1 MYQILSGRGRI
12 PAVFVFFLQN
22 FSCIYYKKIIYKV
35 FTTVYNS
42 MQILQILFWV
52 MHTPKTEGVHE
63 RGAKNVIVYLSEYIY
78 PEAVRKLKEHA
89 TVVDN
94 FDHIEEIDAII
105 LRNIPVTAEM
115 MDRAKKL
122 KVIAKHG
129 IGCNTIDVEA
139 AKARGIQ
146 VIYTPTANADSVAE
160 MTVGLFLMM
169 ERRIYEA
176 NVKCRGS
183 EFKTIAPPDFLGTE
197 IKGKTFGQ
205 IGMGNIAQRIG
216 HIMSTGFGVKVLGYD
231 PYIPPEEAAK
241 RGFEKVET
249 LEELLERSDMVNIN
263 VPLVQSTT
271 NMISG
276 DLFNHFKPG
285 AVFVNAARGAVINE
299 MDLYNALVSGKLK
312 AAACDTFIHEPPTA
326 ENPLLSLPNFSA
338 TPHLG
343 GNTEEAL
350 QKAGTE
356 VVEET
361 LNVLAGKV
369 PLHPVR

>member
-1 MYQILSGRGRI
+1 M
-12 PAVFVFFLQN
+12 
-22 FSCIYYKKIIYKV
+22 
-35 FTTVYNS
+35 T
-42 MQILQILFWV
+42 
-52 MHTPKTEGVHE
+52 
-63 RGAKNVIVYLSEYIY
+63 VYLSEYIY
-78 PEAVRKLKEHA
+78 PEAVKKLKEHA

-160 MTVGLFLMM
+160 MTVGLFFMM
-169 ERRIYEA
+169 ERRLYEA
-176 NVKCRGS
+176 NVKCRNS
-183 EFKTIAPPDFLGTE
+183 EFKTIAPRDFLGTE
-197 IKGKTFGQ
+197 IRGKTFGQ
-205 IGMGNIAQRIG
+205 IGMGNIAQRIA
-216 HIMSTGFGVKVLGYD
+216 HIMSAGFGVKVLGYD
-231 PYIPPEEAAK
+231 PFIPTDEAAR

-249 LEELLERSDMVNIN
+249 LEELVERSDMVNIN
-263 VPLVQSTT
+263 VPLVKSTHPL
-271 NMISG
+271 MSA
-276 DLFNHFKPG
+276 DLRIPFTPG
-285 AVFVNAARGAVINE
+285 GVCGTAARGAVINE
-299 MDLYNALVSGKLK
+299 DDLYDALVSGKLK
-312 AAACDTFIHEPPTA
+312 AAACDTFVQEPPTA
-326 ENPLLSLPNFSA
+326 ENKLLSLPNFSA

-361 LNVLAGKV
+361 LNVLAGKK
-369 PLHPVR
+369 PIHPVP